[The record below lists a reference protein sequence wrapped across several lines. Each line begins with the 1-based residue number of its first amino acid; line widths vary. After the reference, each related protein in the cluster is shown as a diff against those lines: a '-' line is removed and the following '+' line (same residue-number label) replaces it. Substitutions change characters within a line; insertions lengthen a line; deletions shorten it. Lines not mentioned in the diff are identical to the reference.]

1 MDIKR
6 TNVLL
11 VEDDPAVCR
20 LIRRILSR
28 AGQNFRCTLK
38 TASTVSN
45 AINQLRKRRFDN
57 VLLDLGLSGSNGL
70 ETVDRIRTSSPDV
83 PIIVLTATT
92 DRDVQVEAIKRG
104 ADDYLIKSKAFCES
118 LGEHIQYVIQHKKA
132 IEALRHGCEYF
143 RSIVENAP
151 CAIVCISP
159 EGRILEFNACA
170 QDLWKREREEVTGKS
185 FLQTCVERGERFN
198 VYVDLRKALA
208 GEPVKGAST
217 TIAREEGR
225 SDSLLWDFS
234 PMRTDGASI
243 SGVIAIARES
253 TAATV
258 RIGNRLPAMKLTSN
272 SEFNDTVETIM
283 TSLAAILEKIEKI
296 NSRADPDTLKQLVD
310 NMLSVNCEDKQT
322 LSRKAAVV
330 ERLVLS
336 LITADPTKPD
346 NTANH
351 RA

>member
-20 LIRRILSR
+20 LIRRILSK
-28 AGQNFRCTLK
+28 AGQNFRCTLQ

-45 AINQLRKRRFDN
+45 AIDQLRKRRFDN

-92 DRDVQVEAIKRG
+92 DKDVQVEAIKRG
-104 ADDYLIKSKAFCES
+104 ADDYLITPKAFCES
-118 LGEHIQYVIQHKKA
+118 LGEHIQYVIQRKKA

-159 EGRILEFNACA
+159 QGRILEFNACA
-170 QDLWKREREEVTGKS
+170 QDFWKQEREKVTGKS
-185 FLQTCVERGERFN
+185 FLQTCVERGDRFN
-198 VYVDLRKALA
+198 VYVELRKALA
-208 GEPVKGAST
+208 GESVKRAST
-217 TIAREEGR
+217 TITNADGR

-253 TAATV
+253 RAATV
-258 RIGNRLPAMKLTSN
+258 RIGNRLSAVKLTSKPD
-272 SEFNDTVETIM
+272 FNDTVETIM
-283 TSLAAILEKIEKI
+283 NSLAAILKKIEKI
-296 NSRADPDTLKQLVD
+296 NSRADPATLRQLAD
-310 NMLSVNCEDKQT
+310 NMCSVNCQNRQIP
-322 LSRKAAVV
+322 SRKAVAM

-336 LITADPTKPD
+336 LITSNPTKPD
-346 NTANH
+346 NIANH